1 MSLISIAITLIVVGV
16 LLWLVNNYIP
26 MDGKI
31 KNILN
36 IVVVV
41 VVVLWL
47 LNVFGVFDHVR
58 GIHVQ
63 SSIQPPSLGK
73 SAFSLISQP
82 GLVAVSQAPIRA

>member
-1 MSLISIAITLIVVGV
+1 MPLINIVVILIVVGV

-47 LNVFGVFDHVR
+47 LQVFGIIGSIDAIRVR
-58 GIHVQ
+58 
-63 SSIQPPSLGK
+63 
-73 SAFSLISQP
+73 
-82 GLVAVSQAPIRA
+82 